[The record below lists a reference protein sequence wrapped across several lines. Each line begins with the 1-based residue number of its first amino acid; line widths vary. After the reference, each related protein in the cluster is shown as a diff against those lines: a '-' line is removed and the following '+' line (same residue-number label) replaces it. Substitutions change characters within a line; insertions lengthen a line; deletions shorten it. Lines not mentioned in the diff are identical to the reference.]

1 MSALSSAGD
10 RPGAPVV
17 GRTRRGRPRGAVG
30 LLAALL
36 AAGLVVAGCGAP
48 APTVHAPATGT
59 SPVPATSPDGRG
71 AIRPLPAPTGCTSV
85 ATDAASLEAATTQA
99 LPGDTICVQGVIA
112 DKRLVMKNSG
122 AAGSPIKI
130 VGNGQSTVHGITV
143 NADYVSIAGINAVN
157 PAAPGISLTGNNITL
172 ENSTSISPRGDDG
185 DALRFWGNNITI
197 RHNTLRDTKNLN
209 NAHADCMQTFSTD
222 ADSPASQHVVID
234 SNRCEDIDN
243 TCLIM
248 EGPHSLAGDGSGVGA
263 SSDIT
268 YINNYCQNHASEAL
282 QIDDVQNLTITN
294 NDLEGDN
301 DHAFALQNMSTG
313 AKVSGNKLNPAIHF
327 EVGMDD
333 SSAPGYQGPPSGG
346 NP

>member
-1 MSALSSAGD
+1 MGALSRAADRRGAPALEHT
-10 RPGAPVV
+10 RPG
-17 GRTRRGRPRGAVG
+17 RRRGPLG

-48 APTVHAPATGT
+48 APTVHAPAAAA
-59 SPVPATSPDGRG
+59 SPVTATSPDGRG

-85 ATDAASLEAATTQA
+85 ATDAASLEAATTGA
-99 LPGDTICVQGVIA
+99 LPGDTICVQGVIP
-112 DKRLVMKNSG
+112 DKRLVMKTSG
-122 AAGSPIKI
+122 VAGSPIKI

-234 SNRCEDIDN
+234 S
-243 TCLIM
+243 
-248 EGPHSLAGDGSGVGA
+248 LAGDGSGVGA

-268 YINNYCQNHASEAL
+268 YTNNYCQNHASEAL
-282 QIDDVQNLTITN
+282 QIDDVQNLTITK
-294 NDLEGDN
+294 NDVEGDN

-333 SSAPGYQGPPSGG
+333 SCLPGYQGPPSGG